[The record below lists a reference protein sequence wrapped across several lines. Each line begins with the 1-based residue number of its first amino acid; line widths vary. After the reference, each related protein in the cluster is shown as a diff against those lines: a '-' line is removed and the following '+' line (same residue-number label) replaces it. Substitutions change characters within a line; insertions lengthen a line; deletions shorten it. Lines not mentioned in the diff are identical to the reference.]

1 MTWLIFSLITVLFW
15 GLYGVLLHT
24 GQAHMGDPAFGRYK
38 AFLVVGLAYLFIAVI
53 APLLMLKTGGAT
65 WEFPIGG
72 ILFSLAAGA
81 VGAVGAFLVLLA
93 FGAQGSPAV
102 VMSIVFAGAPVVN
115 AVVALLLHPPA
126 GGWSSLRWPFIL
138 GILLAAT
145 GGCMVTLYKPGP
157 KAPPP
162 PSAVEESLS

>member
-15 GLYGVLLHT
+15 GIYGILLHT
-24 GQAHMGDPAFGRYK
+24 GQVHMGDPAFGRYK
-38 AFLVVGLAYLFIAVI
+38 AFLFVGLAYLIIGVV

-81 VGAVGAFLVLLA
+81 VGAVGAFGVLLA

-115 AVVALLLHPPA
+115 AVVAFSLHPPA
-126 GGWSSLRWPFIL
+126 AGWSSLRWPFIL

-145 GGCMVTLYKPGP
+145 GGCLVTLYKPGP
-157 KAPPP
+157 KP
-162 PSAVEESLS
+162 PSPPAALERNLP